1 MDERELGLGEIGQ
14 IALTV
19 ENLAES
25 TAFYR
30 DVLGMKLLFE
40 VSGMAF
46 FQCGSARLMLGTAE
60 QVTHPATII
69 YYRVD
74 DIQEACDTLR
84 DRGAA
89 IEREPRLTHKAEEH
103 ELWLAF
109 LRDPDGHMLALMS
122 EVPVPVED
130 GEIQA

>member
-1 MDERELGLGEIGQ
+1 MMDENAVRLGEIGQ
-14 IALTV
+14 IALTA
-19 ENLAES
+19 ENLAEA

-46 FQCGSARLMLGTAE
+46 FQCGSVRLLLGSAE
-60 QVTHPATII
+60 RVTHPAAII

-74 DIQEACDTLR
+74 DIQAACDALR

-89 IEREPRLTHKAEEH
+89 IEREPRLTHKSEEQ

-109 LRDPDGHMLALMS
+109 LRDSEGHMLALMS
-122 EVPVPVED
+122 EVRVM
-130 GEIQA
+130 

>member
-1 MDERELGLGEIGQ
+1 MTDRREISLGEIGQ

-19 ENLAES
+19 ENLPEA

-40 VSGMAF
+40 VPGMAF
-46 FQCGSARLMLGTAE
+46 FQCGTVRLMLGTAE
-60 QVTHPATII
+60 QVTHPATIL
-69 YYRVD
+69 YYRVH
-74 DIQEACDTLR
+74 DIAAACDTLR

-89 IEREPRLTHKAEEH
+89 IEREPRLTHKTEEQ

-109 LRDPDGHMLALMS
+109 LRDPEGHLLALMS
-122 EVPVPVED
+122 EVPIRAEN
-130 GEIQA
+130 G

>member
-1 MDERELGLGEIGQ
+1 MTDRREVSLGEIGQ

-19 ENLAES
+19 ENLPEA

-40 VSGMAF
+40 VPGMAF
-46 FQCGSARLMLGTAE
+46 FQCGSVRLMLGTAE
-60 QVTHPATII
+60 HVTHPATIL

-74 DIQEACDTLR
+74 DIEEACQTLR
-84 DRGAA
+84 DRGAV
-89 IEREPRLTHKAEEH
+89 IEREPRLTHKTDEL

-109 LRDPDGHMLALMS
+109 LRDPEGHLLALMS
-122 EVPVPVED
+122 EVAVNAD
-130 GEIQA
+130 GG